1 MRDFL
6 IVLLVFGSVPFTLVR
21 PQVGIIMWFWI
32 GLMNP
37 HRLAWGYAQQLRV
50 ALIVGIATLL
60 GWLIS
65 SERKRPPN
73 LFIMYALAAL
83 TLWVSLSAFFAIH
96 PEDSIPKW
104 EEIIKILLMTFVT
117 ACIVNSRPRIEQLV
131 WVIVVSIGFYGVKG
145 GIFTIVTG
153 GHNHVFGPADSFIAD
168 NNTLA
173 LAENMVLPLMQYLR
187 VTSTRRVVRH
197 GLTGMMGLTVISIL
211 GSYSRGGF
219 LGLGV
224 SMGYLWLKSKHRIG
238 VALVAVTVLG
248 VGLTL
253 MPQEWLQRMQ
263 TVESYQD
270 DASAEGRFDAWKFNF
285 LLALDHPLVGGG
297 QMIGQTDQQLFDHY
311 VPGKLSRAAHSIY
324 FEVLGET
331 GFVGFAIYLALL
343 ISSFR
348 TCRRIMRLARGD
360 PQLIWA
366 RDLAA
371 MMQVALIAYAVTGA
385 FLSLGFYDLY
395 YALVAVIAVTYDLV
409 RRTVRAT
416 SVSAEF
422 ALGSGHPA
430 QLRPA
435 PAMVGA

>member
-1 MRDFL
+1 
-6 IVLLVFGSVPFTLVR
+6 
-21 PQVGIIMWFWI
+21 MWFWL

-37 HRLAWGYAQQLRV
+37 HRLAWGFSQQLRV
-50 ALIVGIATLL
+50 ALIVGVATLL

-65 SERKRPPN
+65 RESKRPPN
-73 LFIMYALAAL
+73 TFIIYALAAL
-83 TLWVSLSAFFAIH
+83 TFWVSLAAFFAIH
-96 PEDSIPKW
+96 PDVSIPKW

-117 ACIVNSRPRIEQLV
+117 ACIVNSRPRIEQLI

-145 GIFTIVTG
+145 GLFTIATG
-153 GHNHVFGPADSFIAD
+153 GHNHVWGPPDSFIAD
-168 NNTLA
+168 NNSLA

-187 VTSTRRVVRH
+187 LTAKRPLVRH
-197 GLTGMMGLTVISIL
+197 GITAMMGLTVISIL

-219 LGLGV
+219 LGL
-224 SMGYLWLKSKHRIG
+224 SISLAYLWFKSKRRI
-238 VALVAVTVLG
+238 ALAVVAVSVLG
-248 VGLTL
+248 VGLMV
-253 MPQEWLQRMQ
+253 MPQEWYDRMH
-263 TVESYQD
+263 TTENYQD

-297 QMIGQTDQQLFDHY
+297 QLIGQTDKELFDHY
-311 VPGKLSRAAHSIY
+311 IPGAYNRAAHSIY

-331 GFVGFAIYLALL
+331 GFVGLAIYLVLL

-371 MMQVALIAYAVTGA
+371 MIQVSLIAYAVTGA

-395 YALVAVIAVTYDLV
+395 YALIAVIAVTLEVV
-409 RRTVRAT
+409 RRTVRAPT
-416 SVSAEF
+416 ASAEVAF
-422 ALGSGHPA
+422 ASSNAPA
-430 QLRPA
+430 LLYPA
-435 PAMVGA
+435 PGMVQA

>member
-1 MRDFL
+1 
-6 IVLLVFGSVPFTLVR
+6 
-21 PQVGIIMWFWI
+21 MWFWL

-50 ALIVGIATLL
+50 ALIVGVATLL

-73 LFIMYALAAL
+73 LFIIYALAAL
-83 TLWVSLSAFFAIH
+83 TIWVSVAAFFAIH
-96 PEDSIPKW
+96 PEESIPKW

-117 ACIVNSRPRIEQLV
+117 ACLVNSRPRIEQLI

-153 GHNHVFGPADSFIAD
+153 GHNHVWGPPDSFIAD

-187 VTSTRRVVRH
+187 MTAKRPIVRH

-219 LGLGV
+219 LGLGI
-224 SMGYLWLKSKHRIG
+224 SLAYLWFKSKHR
-238 VALVAVTVLG
+238 VALGVVAGGVLAVG
-248 VGLTL
+248 VML
-253 MPQEWLQRMQ
+253 MPQEWYQRMQ
-263 TVESYQD
+263 TVETYQA

-297 QMIGQTDQQLFDHY
+297 QMIGQSDRDLFDHY
-311 VPGKLSRAAHSIY
+311 VPGAYNRAAHSIY

-371 MMQVALIAYAVTGA
+371 MIQVAIIAYAVTGA

-395 YALVAVIAVTYDLV
+395 YALVAVIAVTYDVV
-409 RRTVRAT
+409 RRSLGAANVPAGVTLP
-416 SVSAEF
+416 SSGPP
-422 ALGSGHPA
+422 ALLHPA
-430 QLRPA
+430 PS
-435 PAMVGA
+435 MVGA